1 MSDTLSNW
9 QKIRLS
15 YPTYKYGN
23 NANQTSP
30 AYLPTSGWDSSR
42 MNTNSNIVDATDP
55 SWGGNSNLGVN
66 IQGNLENL
74 GQANFSNILGN
85 NSALSWNGAFGGT
98 DPISKLHNSGWVSP
112 LLRLG
117 KGGLDAWLGIQKLG
131 LAKDDLKFQKDA
143 FSKQFD
149 TQKTLTN
156 TEMEDRQRARVS
168 FSPAAESVDSYMAR
182 NRVK

>member
-1 MSDTLSNW
+1 L
-9 QKIRLS
+9 Q
-15 YPTYKYGN
+15 
-23 NANQTSP
+23 
-30 AYLPTSGWDSSR
+30 
-42 MNTNSNIVDATDP
+42 
-55 SWGGNSNLGVN
+55 
-66 IQGNLENL
+66 
-74 GQANFSNILGN
+74 
-85 NSALSWNGAFGGT
+85 
-98 DPISKLHNSGWVSP
+98 
-112 LLRLG
+112 LG
-117 KGGLDAWLGIQKLG
+117 KSGLDIWLGMQKLG